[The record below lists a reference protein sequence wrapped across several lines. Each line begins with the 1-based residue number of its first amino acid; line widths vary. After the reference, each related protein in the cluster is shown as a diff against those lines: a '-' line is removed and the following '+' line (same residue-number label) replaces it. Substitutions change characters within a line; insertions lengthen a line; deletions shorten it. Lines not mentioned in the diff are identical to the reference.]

1 MKKRIAWICLVWILL
16 SHVEVPYVSEW
27 MHAVERGWME
37 LLEEVAPFARVRLS
51 SLAYVIALFV
61 VTSEAF
67 SKQSRTTPGI
77 LNLKKHSLSEG
88 GRVLSLISKAPNNM
102 TAASNDY
109 LQDIC
114 FVERRFNGWLLI
126 CLVMLLVFGP
136 AVFLIAETEAPAV
149 GIPFVVIG
157 IILLVIMLRGKLT
170 VGTADGDVMSVLTNK
185 ITAEEVCTAITGAD
199 ARGFHEVSLS
209 SPFSEKTIHLRK
221 SNITGVA
228 ALSRFPVLLFFLFL
242 ASAFGAFAVL
252 EDAPFAL
259 IVPAILLGIVIFLA
273 RKQTTAKLI
282 GGHYCFLG
290 SRETTDN
297 LLSVTTPEK

>member
-1 MKKRIAWICLVWILL
+1 MKKRIVWVCLIWILL
-16 SHVEVPYVSEW
+16 IHIEVPYVLQW

-37 LLEEVAPFARVRLS
+37 LLEEVAPFVRFRLS
-51 SLAYVIALFV
+51 NLAYVIALFV

-67 SKQSRTTPGI
+67 SRQSRTTPGI
-77 LNLKKHSLSEG
+77 LNLRKHSLSEN

-114 FVERRFNGWLLI
+114 FVERRFNSWLLI
-126 CLVMLLVFGP
+126 SLVMLLLLGP

-149 GIPFVVIG
+149 GIPFALIAV
-157 IILLVIMLRGKLT
+157 ILLVILLRGSLT
-170 VGTADGDVMSVLTNK
+170 VGTADGDVMTVLTNK
-185 ITAEEVCTAITGAD
+185 ITAEGVCSAITGED
-199 ARGFHEVSLS
+199 TRRFHEVALS

-221 SNITGVA
+221 SRITGVA

-242 ASAFGAFAVL
+242 ASAFGAFAVV
-252 EDAPFAL
+252 EEAPFAL
-259 IVPAILLGIVIFLA
+259 IVPAVLLSIVIFLA

-282 GGHYCFLG
+282 GGHYCYLG
-290 SRETTDN
+290 SRETPDN
-297 LLSVTTPEK
+297 LLAVTTPEK